1 MKISLYILLALFIS
15 FHSSAQ
21 NLVPNAS
28 FEDTISSPCNGYSF
42 PALSNWI
49 SPSSVSSPDYYHPCN
64 SPLVWGVPDNQ
75 TGFQDARTGIA
86 YAGIVTYWEG
96 LSSRREYIENQLTQ
110 QLINGT
116 KYYWSF
122 WISRADYLDYA
133 SNNIGICLAPNP
145 VTSATNEFIPLAP
158 IGNLYSVVLDSA
170 NWTQVCGE
178 YIANGG
184 EEYLVIGNFFDN
196 SQTNIIQVQQG
207 TSETIGAYYYID
219 DVYLSIDPI
228 VCNGNVGIEEPSM
241 PIRQL
246 MKVVDILGRETEDKP
261 NSFLIY
267 IYSDGTTE
275 KVYRFD

>member
-1 MKISLYILLALFIS
+1 MKISLNVLLVLFIS

-28 FEDTISSPCNGYSF
+28 FEDTISSPCTGY
-42 PALSNWI
+42 PYTALSNWFRT
-49 SPSSVSSPDYYHPCN
+49 SANSSPDYYHPCN
-64 SPLVWGVPDNQ
+64 LQGDWGVPDNRV
-75 TGFQDARTGIA
+75 GYQDARTGIA
-86 YAGIVTYWEG
+86 YAGIVTYWDD

-110 QLINGT
+110 PLINGT

-133 SNNIGICLAPNP
+133 SNNIGISLATNP
-145 VTSATNEFIPLAP
+145 VTSTANELIPLAP

-196 SQTNIIQVQQG
+196 SQTNFIQTQQG
-207 TSETIGAYYYID
+207 TFETIGAYYYID

-246 MKVVDILGRETEDKP
+246 IKIVDILGKETEDKP
-261 NSFLIY
+261 NSLLIY